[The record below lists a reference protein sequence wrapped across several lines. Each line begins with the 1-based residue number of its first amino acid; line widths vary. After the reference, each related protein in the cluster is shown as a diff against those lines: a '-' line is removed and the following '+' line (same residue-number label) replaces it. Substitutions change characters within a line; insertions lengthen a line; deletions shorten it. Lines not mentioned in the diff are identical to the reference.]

1 MIMKAMH
8 DYERA
13 MRMLDINKKR
23 RNPYAIY
30 NPSLEKPCPG
40 DGHDVVT
47 CARPIVPKKPCYAQC
62 RAMPN
67 HIYHSKND
75 AKEMCSKCA
84 MCS

>member
-13 MRMLDINKKR
+13 MRMLDIDKKR
-23 RNPYAIY
+23 KNLHAIY
-30 NPSLEKPCPG
+30 NPFLKQPWPN
-40 DGHDVVT
+40 DVHDIVT
-47 CARPIVPKKPCYAQC
+47 CAEPIVPKKPRYVQC

-67 HIYHSKND
+67 HMYHNRSD
-75 AKEMCSKCA
+75 AKPVCSKCA